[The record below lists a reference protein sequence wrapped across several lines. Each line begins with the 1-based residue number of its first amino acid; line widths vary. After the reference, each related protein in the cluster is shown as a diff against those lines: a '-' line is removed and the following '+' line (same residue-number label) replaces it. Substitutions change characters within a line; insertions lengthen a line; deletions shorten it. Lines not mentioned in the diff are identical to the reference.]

1 MQQFLTW
8 FGSSVG
14 KKQIVAFSGLGL
26 AIFTLSHMAGNL
38 LMFLSPRAYNLYGHS
53 LVSNPA
59 FPLIEA
65 TLALAFIVHIVLA
78 IQLSIRNRNARPM
91 GYASWGSGPK
101 RTDFAARSM
110 ALTGLLVL
118 SFLILHIIT
127 FKYGAHYVAVYDG
140 MEVRDLYKL
149 IHEKFQEPIYVAWY
163 VLSLVVL
170 AIHLSHGISSV
181 FQSLGLFSART
192 VFLRQLA
199 WAFSIVVAGG
209 FITQPLWIFC
219 CGGTNP

>member
-1 MQQFLTW
+1 MHKFRIW

-14 KKQIVAFSGLGL
+14 KKQVVAFSGLGL
-26 AIFTLSHMAGNL
+26 AVFTLSHMAGNL
-38 LMFLSPRAYNLYGHS
+38 LMFISPRAYNLYGHS

-65 TLALAFIVHIVLA
+65 TLALAFLVHIGLA
-78 IQLSIRNRNARPM
+78 IQLSVRNRKARPV
-91 GYASWGSGPK
+91 GYTSWGSGPK
-101 RTDFAARSM
+101 KTDFAARSM
-110 ALTGLLVL
+110 VLTGLLVL
-118 SFLILHIIT
+118 SFLVLHIIT

-140 MEVRDLYKL
+140 VEVRDLFKL
-149 IHEKFQEPIYVAWY
+149 IQEKFQQPLYVAWY
-163 VLSLVVL
+163 VFSLVVL
-170 AIHLSHGISSV
+170 GVHLSHGVSSV

-199 WAFSIVVAGG
+199 WAFAIVVAGG
-209 FITQPLWIFC
+209 FITQPLWVFC